1 MNQQHSMK
9 HSELAIES
17 SMTILFWQKTWS
29 LYHAILSALHASNQA
44 SITPVLIIIKGVGLT
59 GYCNVWPA
67 PAQRTS
73 PYLDWLY
80 KL

>member
-44 SITPVLIIIKGVGLT
+44 SITLYLYNFIIFISL
-59 GYCNVWPA
+59 
-67 PAQRTS
+67 
-73 PYLDWLY
+73 
-80 KL
+80 